1 MYPAIQITR
10 RSKAFSFCAGW
21 LAFRSACSSLP
32 LVLPRIDV
40 KRDCSLVALGTYL
53 GAPCKESLRRIHEST
68 LTLNAQQG
76 SLKRIVR

>member
-40 KRDCSLVALGTYL
+40 KRDCSLVALGTYVGVL
-53 GAPCKESLRRIHEST
+53 RKESLRQIHESNRT
-68 LTLNAQQG
+68 VNAQQG
-76 SLKRIVR
+76 SLKRIAR